1 MAMTFKNVSHNRS
14 YRPLKF
20 EDLKIGDIF
29 FSKNPSDDDGWCMK
43 VAESCD
49 YEGCIDTNAIVLDS
63 GASVMFP
70 ENTNVAKLVK
80 DLTIEY
86 TDKDLLEWI

>member
-1 MAMTFKNVSHNRS
+1 MGIKFNDVSNKRS

-29 FSKNPSDDDGWCMK
+29 QSKEPSDDLGWFMK
-43 VAESCD
+43 TTEGCD
-49 YEGCIDTNAIVLDS
+49 YQGEIDSNA
-63 GASVMFP
+63 VMLNGGILVRFP
-70 ENTNVAKLVK
+70 ENTNVAKLDK

-86 TDKDLLEWI
+86 TDKDLLEWV